1 MQAFFGGDCMTM
13 EQYLGEHGANEGA
26 YVDDYHICDYCG
38 DEVDH
43 SGRHW
48 TNGDVWVHQEC
59 MMEWLEDNLGAEILA
74 KAVGFQRIVIGGAA

>member
-26 YVDDYHICDYCG
+26 YVDDYHVCDYCG

-48 TNGDVWVHQEC
+48 TNGDVWVH
-59 MMEWLEDNLGAEILA
+59 
-74 KAVGFQRIVIGGAA
+74 